1 MFEFLAQHNYCHG
14 IMAFTALTAFIYS
27 LRHYRSHPA
36 FRIIPYYI
44 GCCLV
49 QTFAVDFYRYVS
61 PPADPFAVSL
71 ERISTVI
78 LTIFEFCVFSSLILH
93 FITGR
98 GRRLAIKVN
107 IVLFFMVE
115 TFLFQ
120 REAARS
126 VIYSMCLTELIAL
139 ALPCIMY
146 FYELFTNTN
155 TKALKD
161 RPSFWIVIGISCLG
175 VFSLTS
181 LLTFEY
187 VGRFGEGAY
196 MLGDFFYC
204 VLFVFFMRAYK
215 ASPPE
220 SAAV

>member
-1 MFEFLAQHNYCHG
+1 M
-14 IMAFTALTAFIYS
+14 IAFIYS
-27 LRHYRSHPA
+27 LKHYRSHPA

-44 GCCLV
+44 GFCLV

-61 PPADPFAVSL
+61 PPGDPFAVSL
-71 ERISTVI
+71 EQISTVV
-78 LTIFEFCVFSSLILH
+78 LTIFEFCAFSFLILH

-107 IVLFFMVE
+107 IVLFFIVE
-115 TFLFQ
+115 IFLFQ
-120 REAARS
+120 REVPRIP
-126 VIYSMCLTELIAL
+126 IYSMCLTELIAL
-139 ALPCIMY
+139 APPCIMY

-161 RPSFWIVIGISCLG
+161 RPSFWIVIGITCLG
-175 VFSLTS
+175 VFCLAS

-196 MLGDFFYC
+196 MLADFFYC
-204 VLFVFFMRAYK
+204 LLFVFFMRAYK